1 MLNFLK
7 PLFRRQTTAGVVSD
21 IFDKIDDLERI
32 SEQQELVYDQ
42 RQAQID
48 LLRKE
53 QAAATKEG
61 LYAEA
66 VAAKLRS
73 LVEEPVSE

>member
-1 MLNFLK
+1 MFDFLK
-7 PLFRRQTTAGVVSD
+7 TLFRKQTTAGVVSD

-32 SEQQELVYDQ
+32 SEQQEVIFDQ
-42 RQAQID
+42 LDAQVND
-48 LLRKE
+48 LLK
-53 QAAATKEG
+53 QQMAAVHEG
-61 LYAEA
+61 EYAEN